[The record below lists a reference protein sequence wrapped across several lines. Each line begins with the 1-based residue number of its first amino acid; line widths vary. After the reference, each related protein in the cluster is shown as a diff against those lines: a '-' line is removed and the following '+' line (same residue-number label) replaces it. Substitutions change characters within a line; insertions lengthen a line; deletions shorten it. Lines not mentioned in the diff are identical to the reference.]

1 MAILE
6 MQGVSK
12 SWAQGPSKLDVLR
25 NVSLSIEEGEFVAL
39 VGYSGSGKS
48 TLVATLA
55 GLTPPDSGT
64 VLFRGQPV
72 TGADPARAVVFQNY
86 SLMPW
91 PRDRDAAGR
100 RWRAVSSPPQGC

>member
-6 MQGVSK
+6 MQGVTR
-12 SWAQGPSKLDVLR
+12 SWCQGAARIDVLR
-25 NVSLSIEEGEFVAL
+25 NISLSIKEGEFVAL

-72 TGADPARAVVFQNY
+72 TGADPARGGVPELLA
-86 SLMPW
+86 
-91 PRDRDAAGR
+91 DALA
-100 RWRAVSSPPQGC
+100 A